1 MLLHARAMIV
11 NMAVDNGMFVNGP
24 VMTVREDKR
33 MQVGMVF
40 YECVKNDQHRSDG
53 HYDKS
58 KQEHP

>member
-1 MLLHARAMIV
+1 MVVRV
-11 NMAVDNGMFVNGP
+11 AVDNGMFVNGP
-24 VMTVREDKR
+24 VMTVREDMR

-53 HYDKS
+53 HYGKS